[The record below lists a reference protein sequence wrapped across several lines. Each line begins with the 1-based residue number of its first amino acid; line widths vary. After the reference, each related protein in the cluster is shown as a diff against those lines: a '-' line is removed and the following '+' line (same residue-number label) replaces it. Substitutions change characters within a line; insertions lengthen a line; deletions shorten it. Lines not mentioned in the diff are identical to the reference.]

1 MSTNGA
7 RTRGYKTSY
16 VDGAELDKEGGS
28 RQGRFNSHLF
38 RSAGIL
44 TAANARVPDSLF
56 KRRRMADWGK
66 DGYTKDWEEDFLSAS
81 PADQSEYFSSVGST
95 RNSESTSLFSLYS

>member
-28 RQGRFNSHLF
+28 MQGRFDSHLF

-56 KRRRMADWGK
+56 KRRQMADWGK
-66 DGYTKDWEEDFLSAS
+66 DGYIKDCEEDLLSA
-81 PADQSEYFSSVGST
+81 
-95 RNSESTSLFSLYS
+95 